1 MGIKNWTVTAESTK
15 SAAAREQYLND
26 INHKNHKNT
35 ERIFSVWGSVDTTAN
50 IIRNAEKRRLETALK
65 GKGGR
70 PPSEAMEFVLTLPKG
85 IRPDEKQWKEMC
97 KKVVVDIANRMNIS
111 AREFNDITRAI
122 VHQQEQTGK
131 RGSGDHMHLVLG
143 KFTNSGKY
151 LPDLQ
156 RKGVLHTIKVSFNAA
171 VFNVMGIDHS
181 TYIAQKN
188 YEGVA
193 KKKAPQW
200 KVKAAREREALN
212 EKEQQLNQKNNDLG
226 IKEMDLYFKGAD
238 LEEREKELGKQTKYT
253 TMLAKLGIYLKKLDD
268 AFVEGNERQ
277 YKRQLNRANKQ
288 IREIAQEEE
297 AAFID
302 TPELQVATKDINQ
315 KIERFNEQS
324 GEKLKH
330 IPIDTKKAPK

>member
-1 MGIKNWTVTAESTK
+1 MGIKNWTVTAQSTK
-15 SAAAREQYLND
+15 SAAAREQYLN
-26 INHKNHKNT
+26 NMSHKNHKNT

-50 IIRNAEKRRLETALK
+50 IIRNAEKRRLETSLK

-85 IRPDEKQWKEMC
+85 IRPDQTQWKQMSQ
-97 KKVVVDIANRMNIS
+97 KVVIDIAKRIDIPPE
-111 AREFNDITRAI
+111 EFVGITRAV

-171 VFNVMGIDHS
+171 VREVMGVDHS
-181 TYIAQKN
+181 TYEAKKN

-200 KVKAAREREALN
+200 KTKAAREREALN
-212 EKEQQLNQKNNDLG
+212 EKEQQLSQKNNDLG

-238 LEEREKELGKQTKYT
+238 LEEREKELDKQTKYT

-302 TPELQVATKDINQ
+302 TPELQAAAKDINQ

-324 GEKLKH
+324 GEKLEH
-330 IPIDTKKAPK
+330 ISIDTKKAP

>member
-1 MGIKNWTVTAESTK
+1 MGIKNWTVTAQSTK
-15 SAAAREQYLND
+15 SAAAREQYLN
-26 INHKNHKNT
+26 NMSHKNHKNT

-50 IIRNAEKRRLETALK
+50 IIRNAEKRRLETSLK

-85 IRPDEKQWKEMC
+85 IRPDQTQWKKMSQ
-97 KKVVVDIANRMNIS
+97 KVVIDIAKRIDIPPE
-111 AREFNDITRAI
+111 EFVGITRAV

-171 VFNVMGIDHS
+171 VREVMGVDHS
-181 TYIAQKN
+181 TYEAKKN

-200 KVKAAREREALN
+200 KTKAAREHEALN

-238 LEEREKELGKQTKYT
+238 LEEREKELDKQTKYT

-302 TPELQVATKDINQ
+302 TPELQAAAKDINQ

-324 GEKLKH
+324 GEKLEH
-330 IPIDTKKAPK
+330 IPIDTKKAP

>member
-1 MGIKNWTVTAESTK
+1 MTAQSTK
-15 SAAAREQYLND
+15 SAAAREQYLNNK
-26 INHKNHKNT
+26 NHKNHKKT
-35 ERIFSVWGSVDTTAN
+35 EAILNIWGGVDSTAN
-50 IIRNAEKRRLETALK
+50 IIRNAEHRRLDTLKK

-85 IRPDEKQWKEMC
+85 IRPSQEQWQKMC
-97 KKVVVDIANRMNIS
+97 KKVVTDIAAKLNIHP
-111 AREFNDITRAI
+111 REFNGVARAV
-122 VHQQEQTGK
+122 VHQQEQTGSK
-131 RGSGDHMHLVLG
+131 GSGDHMHLMMG
-143 KFTNSGKY
+143 KFTNSKKY

-171 VFNVMGIDHS
+171 VRDVMGVDHS
-181 TYIAQKN
+181 TYEANKN

-226 IKEMDLYFKGAD
+226 MKEMDLYFKGAD

-302 TPELQVATKDINQ
+302 TPELQAATQNINQ

>member
-1 MGIKNWTVTAESTK
+1 
-15 SAAAREQYLND
+15 
-26 INHKNHKNT
+26 
-35 ERIFSVWGSVDTTAN
+35 
-50 IIRNAEKRRLETALK
+50 
-65 GKGGR
+65 
-70 PPSEAMEFVLTLPKG
+70 
-85 IRPDEKQWKEMC
+85 
-97 KKVVVDIANRMNIS
+97 VVDIANRINIS
-111 AREFNDITRAI
+111 AGEFNDITRAV

-156 RKGVLHTIKVSFNAA
+156 RKGVLHTIKLSFNAA
-171 VFNVMGIDHS
+171 VREVMGVDHR
-181 TYIAQKN
+181 TYEAKKN

-302 TPELQVATKDINQ
+302 TPELQAAANDINQ

-324 GEKLKH
+324 GEKLQH
-330 IPIDTKKAPK
+330 IPIDTKKAP

>member
-1 MGIKNWTVTAESTK
+1 MGIKNWTVTMQSTK
-15 SAAAREQYLND
+15 SAAAREIYFFNKND
-26 INHKNHKNT
+26 KNHKKT
-35 ERIFSVWGSVDTTAN
+35 EAFLNIWGGADSTAN
-50 IIRNAEKRRLETALK
+50 IIRNSEHRRLDTLKK

-70 PPSEAMEFVLTLPKG
+70 PPSEAVEFVLTLPKG
-85 IRPDEKQWKEMC
+85 IRPSQEQWKKMC
-97 KKVVVDIANRMNIS
+97 TMVVKDIATKLKIS
-111 AREFNDITRAI
+111 PQELNGVGRAV
-122 VHQQEQTGK
+122 VHQQEQTGVK
-131 RGSGDHMHLVLG
+131 GSGDHMHMMLG
-143 KFTNSGKY
+143 KFTNTRKY

-156 RKGVLHTIKVSFNAA
+156 RKGVLHTVKVSFNAA

-302 TPELQVATKDINQ
+302 TPELQAATQNINQ

-324 GEKLKH
+324 GENLEY
-330 IPIDTKKAPK
+330 IPLDTKKAP

>member
-1 MGIKNWTVTAESTK
+1 MGIKNWTVTAQSTK
-15 SAAAREQYLND
+15 SVAAREQYLNNM
-26 INHKNHKNT
+26 NHKNHKNT

-50 IIRNAEKRRLETALK
+50 IIRNTEKRRLETSLK

-85 IRPDEKQWKEMC
+85 IRPNQAEWKKMSQ
-97 KKVVVDIANRMNIS
+97 KVVIDIAKRIDIPPE
-111 AREFNDITRAI
+111 EFVGITRAV

-171 VFNVMGIDHS
+171 VREVMGVDHS
-181 TYIAQKN
+181 TYEAKKN

-200 KVKAAREREALN
+200 KTKAARDREALN

-238 LEEREKELGKQTKYT
+238 LEERKKELSKQTKYT
-253 TMLAKLGIYLKKLDD
+253 TMLAKLSIYIKKLDD

-302 TPELQVATKDINQ
+302 TPELQAAKQNINQ

-324 GEKLKH
+324 GEKLEH
-330 IPIDTKKAPK
+330 ISIDTKKAP